1 MKLLG
6 AQIQPVKSGRATLK
20 DAMNEALRD
29 WVSNVKDTFM
39 LLEQQQDHILTHD
52 GERFS
57 ISNWR

>member
-6 AQIQPVKSGRATLK
+6 AQIQSVKSGRATLK

-39 LLEQQQDHILTHD
+39 LWNSSRTTSLPND